1 MMLNLVTKPLRQCC
15 LNSAS
20 RLGRAVSYKVV
31 YEETGNPK
39 DVYKL
44 VESTPDMQGLGPT
57 EVRVRMLAAP
67 INPADINLA
76 EGKYGISVPLPAVG
90 GNEGVGMVEEVG
102 PLVRSL
108 EPGNWIIPAVN
119 AFGTW
124 RTELTAEEKDLIR
137 VPSDIGVASAATL
150 SVNPGTAYRM
160 LKDFGDLAPGDVV
173 IQNGANS
180 MVGLAVIQIAKKFGL
195 KTINIVRS
203 DRPDVDTVLRL
214 LTNLG
219 GDVNVPSDF
228 VGTHQFNAMLAEL
241 PAISLGLNCV
251 GGEYVA
257 DMARALAPNATL
269 VSYGGMSKRPMSVPL
284 DVLSSK
290 QIKMRGFWV
299 SRWYE
304 THSRLERAEMMAA
317 LIAMIRARELTL
329 FTQLHDFDDFS
340 HALSLHMAPYQ
351 LRKVV
356 LRVAF
361 PDRMAE
367 HDALPSDAYE
377 VFETDTV

>member
-1 MMLNLVTKPLRQCC
+1 M
-15 LNSAS
+15 
-20 RLGRAVSYKVV
+20 SYKVV
-31 YEETGNPK
+31 YEQTGNPE

-44 VESTPDMQGLGPT
+44 VKTTIDTRMLGPT

-90 GNEGVGMVEEVG
+90 GNEGVGIVEEVG
-102 PLVRSL
+102 PQVRSL

-119 AFGTW
+119 ALGTW
-124 RTELTAEEKDLIR
+124 RTELRAEEDDLIR
-137 VPSDIGVASAATL
+137 VPSDIGVASAATI

-160 LKDFGDLAPGDVV
+160 LKDFEDLHPGDVV

-180 MVGLAVIQIAKKFGL
+180 MVGLAVIQIAKKMGL

-203 DRPDVDTVLRL
+203 DRPNVDTMLRL

-219 GDVNVPSDF
+219 GDINIPSGF
-228 VGTHQFNAMLAEL
+228 VGTHQFNSMLEDL
-241 PAISLGLNCV
+241 PPVRLGLNCV
-251 GGEYVA
+251 GGESVL

-269 VSYGGMSKRPMSVPL
+269 VSYGGMSKRPMSIPL

-299 SRWYE
+299 SKWYDS
-304 THSRLERAEMMAA
+304 HSRLERAEMMAA
-317 LIAMIRARELTL
+317 LIAMIRSNELTL

-340 HALSLHMAPYQ
+340 HALSVHMAPHQ

-356 LRVAF
+356 LLVAF
-361 PDRMAE
+361 PDRMKE
-367 HDALPSDAYE
+367 HDALPNSAYE
-377 VFETDTV
+377 VFQTDVV